1 MENTVHIQAAT
12 ERYRR
17 TKRQRTE
24 IERRQRTGATRVVA
38 TGDQVEARVRRLA
51 RTGAVTPEAILRA
64 LPEGD
69 QVARSTLLERIIADT
84 NDLQAVN
91 FLSRGARAAR
101 TVGRIG
107 ADLRGRRVPIGTGFL
122 VAPALLLTNNH
133 VLPDETAAAEAVLE
147 LNCEDGIDHEAGQV
161 VLYRLDP
168 GPLFLTD
175 GELDYTLVA
184 VAPGAAG
191 PPGDEFGWNRLVHQ
205 QGKAVI
211 GEWLNIVGHPQGRL
225 KEVALRNNGLVN
237 ELDHFLHYR
246 TDTEPGNSGSPVFN
260 DQWEVVALHHSGIPA
275 TDAEG
280 NWLKADGS
288 RWRPSDGDGTVQWI
302 ANEGVRVSAL
312 LGHLFGRPLTVAERA
327 VLDSLGP
334 QAVPA
339 GVQPVNVPAPPVA
352 APSVAAPSATALSGI
367 PGQAGPGERAGL
379 AVAGSLRA
387 RRPALAGDTHLVFL
401 HGRGQLGRDS
411 QRLRAGWAAGLAAGL
426 GAAGLSPVDAADVW
440 FPFYAGELQRGMD
453 GREAL
458 ADPSTASLYEELV
471 CEAAERAGMP
481 PGLVAS
487 GPSADLT
494 MPDLAAALAVPG
506 TPAALAVLPPAFA
519 LPGEQEGL
527 LDSVVGRLHR
537 PLSWLANRSGLD
549 EAIIAAVFADV
560 AAYLD
565 RPAVRDRVLDAVL
578 GCLPPGGR
586 MVLVSH
592 SLGTVVAMDLL
603 TRLPGSL
610 TVDTLVTAGSPLGMD
625 AVYKRLLVGG
635 PRRPDRVRT
644 WVNAWC
650 AADAVAI
657 GCPLQG
663 AWGADV
669 VDVVT
674 DNAKDRAHS
683 IAEYLSDP
691 RVARA
696 VVAGSGVP

>member
-1 MENTVHIQAAT
+1 MEHTVHIDAAT

-17 TKRQRTE
+17 TTEQRAE
-24 IERRQRTGATRVVA
+24 IADRQRTGDTRVVA
-38 TGDQVEARVRRLA
+38 TGEQAEARVRRLA
-51 RTGAVTPEAILRA
+51 GAGAVTPEAILRA
-64 LPEGD
+64 LPEGE

-101 TVGRIG
+101 TVGRIA
-107 ADLRGRRVPIGTGFL
+107 ADLRGRRIPVGTGFL

-133 VLPDETAAAEAVLE
+133 VLPDEAAADDAVLE
-147 LNCEDGIDHEAGQV
+147 LNCEDGIDHEAGQLAV
-161 VLYRLDP
+161 YRLDP
-168 GPLFLTD
+168 ATLFFTD
-175 GELDYTLVA
+175 EELDYTLVA
-184 VAPGAAG
+184 VAPGTGG
-191 PPGDEFGWNRLVHQ
+191 PPGAEFGWNRLVHQ
-205 QGKAVI
+205 QGKAVV

-225 KEVALRNNGLVN
+225 KEVALRHNGLVN

-288 RWRPSDGDGTVQWI
+288 RWRPSDGDGAVHWI

-312 LGHLFGRPLTVAERA
+312 LGHLFGRALTPRQRA
-327 VLDSLGP
+327 VLDTLGL
-334 QAVPA
+334 QALPA
-339 GVQPVNVPAPPVA
+339 GVQPAGPAVSAPAVA
-352 APSVAAPSATALSGI
+352 GVSVVGPRD
-367 PGQAGPGERAGL
+367 AGPGERTGMAAPAGL
-379 AVAGSLRA
+379 PA
-387 RRPALAGDTHLVFL
+387 RRAALAGDTHLVFL
-401 HGRGQLGRDS
+401 HGRGQLGRDPH
-411 QRLRAGWAAGLAAGL
+411 RLRAGWAAGLAAGL
-426 GAAGLSPVDAADVW
+426 GAAGRSPIDAADVW
-440 FPFYAGELQRGMD
+440 FPCYAGELQRGMD

-481 PGLVAS
+481 PGLAASVPAGAVAVSGAAS
-487 GPSADLT
+487 GL
-494 MPDLAAALAVPG
+494 
-506 TPAALAVLPPAFA
+506 A
-519 LPGEQEGL
+519 LPGGQEGL

-549 EAIIAAVFADV
+549 EAVIAAVFADV

-578 GCLPPGGR
+578 GCLPPAGHL
-586 MVLVSH
+586 VLVSH

-603 TRLPGSL
+603 TRLPGTL

-625 AVYKRLLVGG
+625 GVHKRLLAVG

-657 GCPLQG
+657 GCPLRG
-663 AWGADV
+663 RWGTDV

-691 RVARA
+691 RVASA
-696 VVAGSGVP
+696 VVDGSGEA